1 VLATYVPLG
10 ADYETSLRSTE
21 TVERAHEFIELF
33 MNGVGLG
40 KVVLASSTTVL
51 CGVLAERCTRAAD
64 DRRNEIIV
72 AEPC

>member
-1 VLATYVPLG
+1 
-10 ADYETSLRSTE
+10 
-21 TVERAHEFIELF
+21 

-51 CGVLAERCTRAAD
+51 CAMLAECYARAAD
-64 DRRNEIIV
+64 DARNETIV